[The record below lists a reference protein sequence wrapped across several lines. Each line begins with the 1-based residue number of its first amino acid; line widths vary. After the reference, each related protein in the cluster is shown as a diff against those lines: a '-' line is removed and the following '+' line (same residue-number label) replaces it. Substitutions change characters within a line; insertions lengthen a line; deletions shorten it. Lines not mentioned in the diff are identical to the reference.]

1 MHIIPAIDVLNGDVV
16 RLRHGD
22 FEDCKHYEVSAR
34 QLAQEYAAAGAEW
47 LHVVDLA
54 ASRDGQSRNPELLLQ
69 LLGQA
74 PQSVQAGGGV
84 RRADD
89 IELRLEHGASRVVV
103 GTICVTDM
111 PLFLSW
117 LEQFGAE
124 HLVSALDVVLDEQGT
139 PWPRSHGWTR
149 GGGRNLWD
157 VLDELAEAGLR
168 HLLCTD
174 ISKDGALLGPNLA
187 LYRELARRYPQ
198 LEIQASG
205 GVSGLRDLQQ
215 LQATG
220 IGAAV
225 TGKALLEGCFTL
237 PEALAALAQ

>member
-1 MHIIPAIDVLNGDVV
+1 MHIIPAIDLLNGDVV

-22 FEDCKHYEVSAR
+22 FDDCKHYEVSAP
-34 QLAQEYAAAGAEW
+34 QLAQEYAAAGADW

-54 ASRDGQSRNPELLLQ
+54 ASRNGQSQQPDLLLQ
-69 LLGQA
+69 LLRQA

-84 RRADD
+84 RRAED

-103 GTICVTDM
+103 GTVCVTDM

-124 HLVSALDVVLDEQGT
+124 KLVGALDVTIDEQDV
-139 PWPRSHGWTR
+139 PWPRSHGWTQ
-149 GGGRNLWD
+149 GGGTNLWE
-157 VLDELAEAGLR
+157 VLDELAAAGLK

-174 ISKDGALLGPNLA
+174 ISKDGALQGPNLA

-215 LQATG
+215 LRATG
-220 IGAAV
+220 IGAAI

-237 PEALAALAQ
+237 PEALAALA